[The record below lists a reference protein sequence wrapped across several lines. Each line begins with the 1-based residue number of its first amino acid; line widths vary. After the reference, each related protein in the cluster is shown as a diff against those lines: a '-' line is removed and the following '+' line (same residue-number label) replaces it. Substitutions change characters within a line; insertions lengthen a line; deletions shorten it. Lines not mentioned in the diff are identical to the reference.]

1 MEQMDG
7 TRLENK
13 FTNNPLSVTVTPASA
28 EAKGYFME
36 VKAENPNVVVG
47 EKAQVSLKITNSDS
61 AVATYNAYY
70 AVVTYDSDSLTYTS
84 SNLAAD
90 AVDSSTTGTLKIAG
104 YGQDRTCGTDNINLI
119 FKTKKV
125 GSSNVTVTSAKVDAK
140 ANAKMQNAPTA
151 NVDHCRSHH

>member
-90 AVDSSTTGTLKIAG
+90 AVDSSTTGTLKIAVM
-104 YGQDRTCGTDNINLI
+104 DRTEPVEQTILI
-119 FKTKKV
+119 LSLKLKKL
-125 GSSNVTVTSAKVDAK
+125 
-140 ANAKMQNAPTA
+140 
-151 NVDHCRSHH
+151 DHLM